1 MSTSDIRRRREAS
14 PGINTDSLLT
24 IIGYVNNAI
33 INNLLSNGSLFRS
46 HPNYAENAMH
56 RPLQSI
62 KDLMESFSAH
72 LERWAHRIKVSLM
85 SLFVICVDGCGL
97 GFGVWGL
104 GFADVF
110 WVGG

>member
-1 MSTSDIRRRREAS
+1 MSTSDIRRRREAI

-24 IIGYVNNAI
+24 IIGYVHNAI
-33 INNLLSNGSLFRS
+33 INNLLPNGSLFRS
-46 HPNYAENAMH
+46 HTNYAENAMH

-85 SLFVICVDGCGL
+85 SLFVLCVDGWVL
-97 GFGVWGL
+97 GFWVWNLLTHVWWAGI
-104 GFADVF
+104 
-110 WVGG
+110 

>member
-1 MSTSDIRRRREAS
+1 
-14 PGINTDSLLT
+14 
-24 IIGYVNNAI
+24 
-33 INNLLSNGSLFRS
+33 
-46 HPNYAENAMH
+46 
-56 RPLQSI
+56 
-62 KDLMESFSAH
+62 MESFSAH

-104 GFADVF
+104 GFADVC